1 MIDGLKVRDDSGMLC
16 PICDEAAEFQRA
28 FGTGGIILCEHFV
41 CRRCRAR
48 IERHCRV
55 DRTISVIKVQPL
67 ESCSCTVNE
76 PAQTDI
82 DITTGSTKGGV

>member
-1 MIDGLKVRDDSGMLC
+1 MIDGLKVRDDWGMLC
-16 PICDEAAEFQRA
+16 PICDEAAEFERA
-28 FGTGGIILCEHFV
+28 FGTGGIILDERFV

-55 DRTISVIKVQPL
+55 DGTVSVIKIQPL

-76 PAQTDI
+76 PAQAGI
-82 DITTGSTKGGV
+82 GNSTEGGT